1 MGGKMPSGSDTLGF
15 CLSMENGE
23 AVVLADT
30 IHAFPTA
37 SRVFGTAC
45 IEAARSL
52 AKPT

>member
-1 MGGKMPSGSDTLGF
+1 VKVGIRI
-15 CLSMENGE
+15 E
-23 AVVLADT
+23 VLADT